1 MSCVQV
7 IRALSRS
14 EKKTLPL
21 TKSTILSNVVLMVSC
36 NELNNELNKLL
47 IQMKFFQFSSIVPV
61 GFIMSLSKLSQ
72 KIGSGAKGWI
82 KRSRRRYE

>member
-14 EKKTLPL
+14 EKKTRPL
-21 TKSTILSNVVLMVSC
+21 TKSAILSNVVLMVSC

-61 GFIMSLSKLSQ
+61 GFIMSLSKLS
-72 KIGSGAKGWI
+72 
-82 KRSRRRYE
+82 